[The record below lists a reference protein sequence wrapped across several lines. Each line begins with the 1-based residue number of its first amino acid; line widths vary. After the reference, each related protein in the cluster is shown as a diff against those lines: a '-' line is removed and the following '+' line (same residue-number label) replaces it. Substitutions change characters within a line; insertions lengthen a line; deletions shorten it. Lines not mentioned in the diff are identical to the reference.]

1 MKSQLILATALSAW
15 AVAAPPSR
23 DYELMFEDNF
33 DGGQLNEATWAYR
46 EGPRTSGTWIN
57 GLNRKENVF
66 LKDGNLVIRCQ
77 VETINGKTEN
87 TGGGV
92 ISRANFGYGYYETR
106 SKPFMAGKGVHSAFW
121 QAGGNWDGKP
131 DANNNIF
138 EIDSYEI
145 DSGHF

>member
-1 MKSQLILATALSAW
+1 MNIQIALASALSAF
-15 AVAAPPSR
+15 AVAAPPSK

-33 DGGQLNEATWAYR
+33 DGVHLNEAAWHYR

-66 LKDGNLVIRCQ
+66 LKDGNLVIRCK
-77 VETINGKTEN
+77 VETINGKNEN

-106 SKPFMAGKGVHSAFW
+106 SKPFMAGKGVHSSFW
-121 QAGGNWDGKP
+121 QAG
-131 DANNNIF
+131 ANRASRCIA
-138 EIDSYEI
+138 
-145 DSGHF
+145 